1 MARHIA
7 CERRHGAWRQAARA
21 ASLASAVAILGACAV
36 GPAYRRPAPPTV
48 ARYTAAPARAGVPAA
63 PAVAGHAGGAQAFRS
78 KAAVS
83 ATWWR
88 AFGSPAL
95 DGLVQR
101 ALAHNPDL
109 AAADATLQ
117 QARFE
122 LRATRGVFYPQVSL
136 GLAGERTRTSGAGTG
151 GATGPQLYNLYT
163 GQVAVSYF
171 ADVFGASRIAVR
183 GQQAEVDVA
192 RAQLDAARLTIA
204 GNVVNT
210 AFELASL
217 RDQVDAMRA
226 TVADQRQVLGL
237 TQTRYRLG
245 ATPQFEVLTQRSEL
259 ASSEAELVQLQ
270 QAQDATRHLLATL
283 LGEFPDQATAF
294 TTPKLASLQLPA
306 TLPLS
311 LPGQL
316 VQDRPDIRAAEAQ
329 LRAANAQVAEAVA
342 ALFPSLEITADFGRQ
357 SNRTGAFFDPASRIW
372 NAAAGLV
379 APLFEGGTLR
389 ARKHAAQAAYR
400 AVFANYQGTVLGA
413 FRQVADTL
421 RALQHDAALLDARA
435 RSMRD
440 AHRALELVT
449 TQFRNGGVDYLEV
462 LTSETQYQAAR
473 IAYVQAAT
481 QRYADTAALYVAL
494 GGGAWTDHDGNA
506 GQAAAATPGAHRAPH
521 ADNTAAAYPARAI
534 KEH

>member
-1 MARHIA
+1 M
-7 CERRHGAWRQAARA
+7 
-21 ASLASAVAILGACAV
+21 SLAPALALLASCAV
-36 GPAYRRPAPPTV
+36 GPTYRRPAPPVV
-48 ARYTAAPARAGVPAA
+48 ARYTAAPASSGVPAA
-63 PAVAGHAGGAQAFRS
+63 PAVTGHAGGAQSFQPN
-78 KAAVS
+78 AAVS
-83 ATWWR
+83 AMWWR
-88 AFGSPAL
+88 AFESPAL
-95 DGLVQR
+95 DQLVQR
-101 ALAHNPDL
+101 ALAHNPSL

-122 LRATRGVFYPQVSL
+122 LRATKGVFYPQVSL

-204 GNVVNT
+204 GSVVNT

-217 RDQVDAMRA
+217 QDQVEAMRE

-237 TQTRYRLG
+237 TRTRYRLG
-245 ATPQFEVLTQRSEL
+245 ATPQFEVLTQQSEL
-259 ASSEAELVQLQ
+259 ASSEAELVQLR
-270 QAQDATRHLLATL
+270 QAQDATAHLLATL
-283 LGEFPDQATAF
+283 LGEFPDQARALQ
-294 TTPKLASLQLPA
+294 TPQLASLQLPA

-311 LPGQL
+311 LPGRL
-316 VQDRPDIRAAEAQ
+316 VQGRPDIRAAEAQ

-342 ALFPSLEITADFGRQ
+342 ALFPNLEITADFGQQ
-357 SNRTGAFFDPASRIW
+357 SNHTGAFFDPASRIW
-372 NAAAGLV
+372 DAAAGLV

-389 ARKHAAQAAYR
+389 ARKHAAEAAYR
-400 AVFANYQGTVLGA
+400 AVFADYQGTVLGA
-413 FRQVADTL
+413 FRQVADAL

-435 RSMRD
+435 RSMQD
-440 AHRALELVT
+440 AHRALDLVT
-449 TQFRNGGVDYLEV
+449 TQFQNGGVDYLEV

-473 IAYVQAAT
+473 IAYVQAEA

-494 GGGAWTDHDGNA
+494 GGGRWTDDGSNPGRAAIAPARRSATGA
-506 GQAAAATPGAHRAPH
+506 GG
-521 ADNTAAAYPARAI
+521 TAAAYPARAI
-534 KEH
+534 EEH